1 MVSNVLLHPSN
12 HAFPFWLTRLFHC
25 NQVYYKASHD
35 AGGKSIGDIGQR
47 INEYRSEKYL
57 HASFL
62 SPRIPQHT
70 PLIISPVICIFSKK
84 YPGPLSD
91 PG

>member
-47 INEYRSEKYL
+47 INEYRSEKHL
-57 HASFL
+57 QASFFIAED
-62 SPRIPQHT
+62 SPA
-70 PLIISPVICIFSKK
+70 
-84 YPGPLSD
+84 YPAD
-91 PG
+91 HQPGHLYI